1 MIDLT
6 GKRCVITGGANG
18 IGEETAKLFQKLGAD
33 VLIIDIDERK
43 GRQLVNNTESGKI
56 AFKRVDLG
64 NRSDILMA
72 TEEMDS
78 IPEKV
83 DVLINNA
90 AYFNRYGVLDISAE
104 EWDKTLEVNLT
115 APFLLSRWAASNMI
129 GRGKGGKIIN
139 VSAVQALLPLE
150 SSFAYASTKGG
161 LISLS
166 KSLAVDLAHYGIL
179 VAAVLPGP
187 IFSTDM
193 ESNLYSEDEI
203 RSIDERA
210 ATLIGRMG
218 RKSEVAKLLAFLSS
232 DDNSFM
238 TGNCIVIDG
247 GRLISRKQDPRE
259 VIKQGFDGQRK

>member
-1 MIDLT
+1 MDLT

-18 IGEETAKLFQKLGAD
+18 IGEETARLFQKLGAD
-33 VLIIDIDERK
+33 VLIMDIDERK
-43 GRQLVNNTESGKI
+43 GLKLVSNTENGKI
-56 AFKRVDLG
+56 AFKKVDLG
-64 NRSDILMA
+64 NRSEILKV

-78 IPEKV
+78 IPENV

-90 AYFNRYGVLDISAE
+90 AYFNRYSVLEISAE

-115 APFLLSRWAASNMI
+115 APFLLSRWAAANMI
-129 GRGKGGKIIN
+129 KRQKGGKIIN
-139 VSAVQALLPLE
+139 VSAIQAIMPLE
-150 SSFAYASTKGG
+150 SSFAYASAKGG

-166 KSLAVDLAHYGIL
+166 KSLAVDLARYGIL

-193 ESNLYSEDEI
+193 ENNFHSEDEI

-210 ATLIGRMG
+210 ATLLGRMG
-218 RKSEVAKLLAFLSS
+218 RKNEVAKLLAFLSS

-247 GRLISRKQDPRE
+247 GRLISRKKDPRE
-259 VIKQGFDGQRK
+259 VIRQGFNG